1 MGKELYFVKGAD
13 QWFHKSTIIKCCF
26 SNYKFYLELFTND
39 EQEVSFFY
47 IYLAGTQFSSG
58 LRYNEG
64 WLDALVEDLSAQG
77 CPREQNACHGIGYF

>member
-26 SNYKFYLELFTND
+26 SNYKF
-39 EQEVSFFY
+39 S
-47 IYLAGTQFSSG
+47 QFSSG
-58 LRYNEG
+58 LRYNER

-77 CPREQNACHGIGYF
+77 CPREQNACHGIAYF